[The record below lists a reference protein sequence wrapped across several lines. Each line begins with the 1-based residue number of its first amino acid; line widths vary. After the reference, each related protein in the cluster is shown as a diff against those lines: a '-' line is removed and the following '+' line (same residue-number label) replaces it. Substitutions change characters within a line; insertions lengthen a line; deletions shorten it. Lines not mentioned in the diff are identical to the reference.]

1 MPVEGFEPSTL
12 AGLVFET
19 SAYTVPPRRL
29 GFWLCK
35 LIEHGFLFSVR
46 AEKKTDTNAVK
57 MR

>member
-29 GFWLCK
+29 GEPLERLYLYK
-35 LIEHGFLFSVR
+35 Q
-46 AEKKTDTNAVK
+46 KPKTYENIGKQDA
-57 MR
+57 